1 MSIGPWWTDH
11 RSPVK
16 SVAIRPLVSCIPMEL
31 ASITA
36 SQHRLIDLVLIDF
49 HCIPPAALDA
59 LENQNSSHPNH

>member
-1 MSIGPWWTDH
+1 
-11 RSPVK
+11 
-16 SVAIRPLVSCIPMEL
+16 MEL